1 METAKRIMD
10 PYLTDFIKQWDG
22 SGKQRVAEDV
32 VAKLNEAIT
41 QLREANDLLRSQN
54 KVLRFEKD
62 ELQQRNNK
70 IWNKVRMQRREI
82 RRMNAKLYTNNLEKK
97 LRTN

>member
-1 METAKRIMD
+1 METAKKIVDPNIME
-10 PYLTDFIKQWDG
+10 FIRQWNG
-22 SGKQRVAEDV
+22 NGKQRVAEDV

-41 QLREANDLLRSQN
+41 KLSDANELLRAQN

-70 IWNKVRMQRREI
+70 IWNKVRMQRQEI

-97 LRTN
+97 LRS